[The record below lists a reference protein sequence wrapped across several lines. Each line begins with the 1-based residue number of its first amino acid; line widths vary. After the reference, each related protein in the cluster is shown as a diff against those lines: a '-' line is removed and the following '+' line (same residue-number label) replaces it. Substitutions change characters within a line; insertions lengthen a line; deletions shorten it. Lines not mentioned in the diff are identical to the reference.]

1 MNKILNRRGFSL
13 VEMLVAMAIFVMF
26 TGILI
31 SSYLGIVK
39 ALRGEE
45 ENRILYSDA
54 RHVFDVLTEES
65 RNSTI
70 YSGGAATAGAA
81 AGVAAEC
88 NLYGFDV
95 GDSVE
100 FCSNDGKSK
109 VQFKYADEALYLSK
123 YEKKEVEGL
132 VKEDFIKINE
142 EKLHSDEVKMT
153 HFDFYVWPK
162 ENPYSL
168 EGVPVVGMFQPK
180 VTFVATF
187 AKDDA
192 GGGILE
198 YNLQTSVSLRI
209 YN

>member
-1 MNKILNRRGFSL
+1 M
-13 VEMLVAMAIFVMF
+13 EMLVAMAIFVMF

-45 ENRILYSDA
+45 EHRILYSEA

-70 YSGGAATAGAA
+70 YSGGVTGAAGAT
-81 AGVAAEC
+81 EC

-95 GDSVE
+95 GDSIE

-109 VQFKYADEALYLSK
+109 VEFKYADDVLYLSK
-123 YEKKEVEGL
+123 YEKKEVVGL
-132 VKEDFIKINE
+132 VKEDFIKISE
-142 EKLHSDEVKMT
+142 EKLHSDDVKMT

-162 ENPYSL
+162 ENPYSP

-187 AKDDA
+187 AKDDMK
-192 GGGILE
+192 GGILE